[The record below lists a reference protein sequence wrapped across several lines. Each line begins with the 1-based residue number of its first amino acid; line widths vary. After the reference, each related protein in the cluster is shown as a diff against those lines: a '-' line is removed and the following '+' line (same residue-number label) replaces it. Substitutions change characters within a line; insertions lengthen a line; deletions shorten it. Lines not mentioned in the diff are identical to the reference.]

1 MARNV
6 LIRDQHG
13 AETVVAE
20 AQLLTEKGLH
30 DVLTVHPELVP
41 GEDLDIGPSVVV
53 GRESGLESGYADL
66 VLVDREA
73 RLCLV
78 EVKKE
83 GNPDTRRVIAQL
95 LDYAASLWQMSANEF
110 EHSVLHPYLRST
122 GIQDS
127 DLPDLATF
135 AAQRFGPAA
144 EAGEAGEAAM
154 YADFDEFQDQLGR
167 TLAAGQFRL
176 VVAAP
181 SIPHG
186 VQRVIEYMN
195 SQGLL
200 LYGLEVSFFSGPAE
214 CFVPRI
220 VVRPSVT
227 ETVKLAGGAAALGR
241 EDFMGAL
248 PERVRAWSAEFLD
261 SAESAGARLRWNSYG
276 ASIRAPRSP
285 ERVVGWLEKKR
296 AVITVK
302 TPTGYP
308 HEPFTDAR
316 NALGAL
322 SKGSISADGWYWS
335 SRYEDLADV
344 DLVTVAEIALGLVL
358 ALSVL
363 VHYEPLDEPITATFQ
378 RNDNN
383 LWAKSVPALAD
394 FIGSWLR
401 GSLTAPGLD
410 ANAAV
415 TAEPL
420 AGGSPGWRLRFPST
434 EASQAVWP
442 VGEFEGEFQ
451 LHVTEFGSGETHHQG

>member
-1 MARNV
+1 MASNV

-30 DVLTVHPELVP
+30 DVLTAHPELVP
-41 GEDLDIGPSVVV
+41 GEDLDIGPAVVV

-122 GIQDS
+122 SIEEP

-135 AAQRFGPAA
+135 AAQWFGPPA
-144 EAGEAGEAAM
+144 EVGEAAM
-154 YADFDEFQDQLGR
+154 DADFDEFPDQLGR
-167 TLAAGQFRL
+167 TLAGGQFRL

-227 ETVKLAGGAAALGR
+227 ETVKLTGGAAALGR
-241 EDFMGAL
+241 EDFIEAL
-248 PERVRAWSAEFLD
+248 PERVRAWGAEFLD
-261 SAESAGARLRWNSYG
+261 SAESGGARLRWNSYG
-276 ASIRAPRSP
+276 ASIRATRSP

-316 NALGAL
+316 NALAAL
-322 SKGSISADGWYWS
+322 SKGSISADDWYWS
-335 SRYEDLADV
+335 SRYEDLADA
-344 DLVTVAEIALGLVL
+344 DLVTVAEIALGLVR
-358 ALSVL
+358 ALSVA
-363 VHYEPLDEPITATFQ
+363 VNYKPLDEPITATFQ

-383 LWAKSVPALAD
+383 LWAKSVPTLAD

-401 GSLTAPGLD
+401 GSLKAPGLE
-410 ANAAV
+410 ANTAV

-420 AGGSPGWRLRFPST
+420 AGGSPGWRLHFPST
-434 EASQAVWP
+434 EASQVVWP
-442 VGEFEGEFQ
+442 VGELEGEFQ
-451 LHVTEFGSGETHHQG
+451 LRVTEFGSDQTHHQA